1 MTRTQL
7 PLQRRDDDLG
17 RALATALP
25 ERVRDGVLAHRPVS
39 VVFDLVGLGR
49 WVVRT
54 RFGTVSVD
62 TRIPA
67 RPTATIT
74 ADPAAVVPLLA
85 GQYSLVEAFLTGG
98 LRVRGSMA
106 AVLALGGILSP
117 AADLPVRARVREAAV
132 FGVRTAYL
140 DAGAPGGSS
149 VVLLHGL
156 GATSASMLPVLADL
170 VAEHRVLAPDLP
182 GFGSSAAPNWDY
194 DPVQLQRWLRAFLDT
209 VAAPASAV
217 IGHSL
222 GGRVALELAL
232 REPETVRALVLL
244 CPALAAGRRR
254 PLTALARRIPAD
266 LARLPLAVPQR
277 LLRDGTRGAYRT
289 LFADPDR
296 VARHWFDAAADEWE
310 ITLRDPAHR
319 RALWSATLGLYLDE
333 PFGDRGVWSRLPQLA
348 VPTLCVWGAD
358 DPLVPARF
366 ADHLTVTAPQVRSV
380 ILPDCGHLPQFEWPE
395 ATGALIDDFLTRT
408 ACYPRTAAT
417 G

>member
-1 MTRTQL
+1 MTRTQGS
-7 PLQRRDDDLG
+7 LQRWDDAVG
-17 RALATALP
+17 RALAAALP
-25 ERVRDGVLAHRPVS
+25 TAVHDGVLAYRQVS
-39 VVFDLVGLGR
+39 VVFDVVGRGR

-74 ADPAAVVPLLA
+74 ADPAAVTALLA
-85 GQYSLVEAFLTGG
+85 GRCSLVSAFLTGA
-98 LRVRGSMA
+98 LRVRGSMST
-106 AVLALGGILSP
+106 VLALGGVLAP
-117 AADLPVRARVREAAV
+117 AADLPTRARVRETSV
-132 FGVRTAYL
+132 FGVRTGYL
-140 DAGAPGGSS
+140 DAGPPGAPP

-156 GATSASMLPVLADL
+156 GATNASILPVLADL
-170 VAEHRVLAPDLP
+170 AAEHRVLAPDLP

-209 VAAPASAV
+209 VDAPASAV

-232 REPETVRALVLL
+232 RNPETVRSLVLL
-244 CPALAAGRRR
+244 CPALAFRRR
-254 PLTALARRIPAD
+254 QLTALARRIPAD
-266 LARLPLAVPQR
+266 LARLPIAFPHR
-277 LLRDGTRGAYRT
+277 LLHEGTRGAYRT

-296 VARHWFDAAADEWE
+296 VPLHWFDAAADEWE
-310 ITLRDPAHR
+310 LTLRDTGHR

-333 PFGDRGVWSRLPQLA
+333 PFGDRGLWNRVAQLA

-366 ADHLTVTAPQVRSV
+366 ADHLTATAPQVRSV
-380 ILPDCGHLPQFEWPE
+380 TLPDCGHLPQFEWPE

-408 ACYPRTAAT
+408 ARHPRTAAT
-417 G
+417 A

>member
-1 MTRTQL
+1 VTRTQL
-7 PLQRRDDDLG
+7 PLQRCDDEVG
-17 RALATALP
+17 RALAAALP
-25 ERVRDGVLAHRPVS
+25 PVVHDGVLAHRQVS
-39 VVFDLVGLGR
+39 VVFDLAGRGR

-74 ADPAAVVPLLA
+74 ADPAALSPVLT
-85 GQYSLVEAFLTGG
+85 GQCSLVTAFLTGG
-98 LRVRGSMA
+98 LRVRGSMT
-106 AVLALGGILSP
+106 AVLAVGGILVP
-117 AADLPVRARVREAAV
+117 AADLPTRARVREATV

-140 DAGAPGGSS
+140 DAGLPGGPP

-156 GATSASMLPVLADL
+156 GATNASMLPVLADL
-170 VAEHRVLAPDLP
+170 APDHRVLAPDLP

-194 DPVQLQRWLRAFLDT
+194 DPVQLQRWLRAFLEAVD
-209 VAAPASAV
+209 APAAAV

-232 REPETVRALVLL
+232 RHPDTAEALILL
-244 CPALAAGRRR
+244 CPALAFRRR
-254 PLTALARRIPAD
+254 RQLAALARRLPAD
-266 LARLPLAVPQR
+266 LARLPIAFPHR
-277 LLRDGTRGAYRT
+277 LLREGTRGAYRT
-289 LFADPDR
+289 LFSDPDR
-296 VARHWFDAAADEWE
+296 VPRHWFDAAADEWE
-310 ITLRDPAHR
+310 LTLRDTGHR

-333 PFGDRGVWSRLPQLA
+333 PFGDRGLWSRLPQLA

-366 ADHLTVTAPQVRSV
+366 ADHLTATAPQVRSV

-395 ATGALIDDFLTRT
+395 ATGALIDDFLTHT
-408 ACYPRTAAT
+408 ACHPRTA
-417 G
+417 